1 MLIHFIYRSCQ
12 LQGIVML
19 ILYLSDLFCKIERP
33 VSFKYF
39 PRVSLLKKSLSLYAY
54 NCASLLKTPENIGK
68 RSNTWLMVIGNTSAN
83 SRESRM
89 YHEISIISHDN
100 RRVVCET
107 DAIQL
112 NQITKLISNHIF

>member
-33 VSFKYF
+33 VSYKYF

-54 NCASLLKTPENIGK
+54 NCAALLEMPGNIGK
-68 RSNTWLMVIGNTSAN
+68 RFNIWLMEIGNTSAN

-89 YHEISIISHDN
+89 CQEISFNSHHN
-100 RRVVCET
+100 RRVVWET
-107 DAIQL
+107 DTIQ
-112 NQITKLISNHIF
+112 

>member
-1 MLIHFIYRSCQ
+1 MLIHFIYRSWQ

-33 VSFKYF
+33 VSSKYF

-68 RSNTWLMVIGNTSAN
+68 RSNTSAN

-89 YHEISIISHDN
+89 YQEISIISHDN
-100 RRVVCET
+100 RRVVFET

>member
-19 ILYLSDLFCKIERP
+19 ILYLCKIERP

-54 NCASLLKTPENIGK
+54 NCTASLEKPGSVGK
-68 RSNTWLMVIGNTSAN
+68 PSETWLMEIGNTSAKSN
-83 SRESRM
+83 ESRM
-89 YHEISIISHDN
+89 YREILSISHHN
-100 RRVVCET
+100 RRVVWET
-107 DAIQL
+107 DTIQ
-112 NQITKLISNHIF
+112 